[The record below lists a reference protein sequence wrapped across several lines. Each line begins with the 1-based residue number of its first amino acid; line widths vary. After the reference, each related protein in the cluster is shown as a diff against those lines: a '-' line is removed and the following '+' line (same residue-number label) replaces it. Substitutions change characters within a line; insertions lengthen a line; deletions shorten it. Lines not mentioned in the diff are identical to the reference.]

1 MALIYN
7 DKKVSPKEFAQ
18 IILFEKI
25 KDINIIDIAK
35 ERNIKV
41 TDIQCDLLNEQYN
54 WLLERIYKIL
64 NVNENIFKV
73 QMIDS
78 IIYDQEFKKLMKGE

>member
-41 TDIQCDLLNEQYN
+41 TEI
-54 WLLERIYKIL
+54 
-64 NVNENIFKV
+64 
-73 QMIDS
+73 
-78 IIYDQEFKKLMKGE
+78 

>member
-64 NVNENIFKV
+64 NVNKNIFKV

-78 IIYDQEFKKLMKGE
+78 IIYNQEFKKLMKGE

>member
-64 NVNENIFKV
+64 NVNKNIIEKNNLIKNVF
-73 QMIDS
+73 IYYTS
-78 IIYDQEFKKLMKGE
+78 I

>member
-18 IILFEKI
+18 IVLFEKI

-64 NVNENIFKV
+64 NVNKNIFKV

>member
-64 NVNENIFKV
+64 NVNKNIFKV

-78 IIYDQEFKKLMKGE
+78 IVYDQEFKKLMKGE

>member
-64 NVNENIFKV
+64 NVNKNIFKV